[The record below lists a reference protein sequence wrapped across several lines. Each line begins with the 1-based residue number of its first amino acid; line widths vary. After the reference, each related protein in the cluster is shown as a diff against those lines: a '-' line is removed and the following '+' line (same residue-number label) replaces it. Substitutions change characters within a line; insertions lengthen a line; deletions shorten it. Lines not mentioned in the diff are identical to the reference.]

1 MAGIRGLHV
10 VAGDILRVVAASA
23 QLLSALVKK
32 VNRILARRAALRRLD
47 YLITQSK
54 DFINEIDILIIAAC

>member
-1 MAGIRGLHV
+1 MAGMRGLHV
-10 VAGDILRVVAASA
+10 AAGDIPRLAASA
-23 QLLSALVKK
+23 QLLALVKK
-32 VNRILARRAALRRLD
+32 VNLILARRAALRRLD